1 MSCDCQL
8 IIKENDDDD
17 DDAQSF
23 SEPFTENSFY
33 DCLWLNYLTLC
44 EGLDLGLDQKRLG
57 RLRKFLK
64 SWSCSCKNLILHICD
79 SYS

>member
-8 IIKENDDDD
+8 IIKENDDDDNDD

-33 DCLWLNYLTLC
+33 DCLRLNYLALC
-44 EGLDLGLDQKRLG
+44 EGLRFGLDQKDLV
-57 RLRKFLK
+57 FL
-64 SWSCSCKNLILHICD
+64 LEHF
-79 SYS
+79 